1 MHTRPCKS
9 PMAAVSQ
16 TDLDTKLKQLQ
27 AAFDIGALDE
37 QAFADAQATLMQ
49 QELARSPGGEDDED
63 SQDEVAPPRA
73 VTSPRRSMKAS
84 PPQYSGWV
92 DVEVGKLKK
101 KWARRFLVLRVDVP
115 RQGSTA
121 RTAWRRGDGPPFVRE
136 LQRPLLLVIST
147 EPRRGGRTESHARW
161 QVLSCYSEEVES
173 PDVELFSVAAAE
185 CVLRLPKNSRK
196 VLVVPRARAHTHRAC
211 GISHYRP
218 PPLDS
223 PSAGAGWHLSRGH
236 D

>member
-1 MHTRPCKS
+1 
-9 PMAAVSQ
+9 MAAVGQ

-49 QELARSPGGEDDED
+49 LELARSSGGEDDED

-84 PPQYSGWV
+84 PPQHSGWV

-121 RTAWRRGDGPPFVRE
+121 RTAWGRGMVPPSSESFSVPCCWSS
-136 LQRPLLLVIST
+136 RPNPAEGAGLSRT
-147 EPRRGGRTESHARW
+147 PGGRS
-161 QVLSCYSEEVES
+161 
-173 PDVELFSVAAAE
+173 
-185 CVLRLPKNSRK
+185 
-196 VLVVPRARAHTHRAC
+196 
-211 GISHYRP
+211 
-218 PPLDS
+218 
-223 PSAGAGWHLSRGH
+223 
-236 D
+236 